1 MVGRRNVESSHLVDV
16 ELGTAARSCPGL
28 LATDGPAP
36 TTGRRTGATDGPGGA
51 ARTDVA
57 GAAAP
62 GTFSATVAVVGNTPF
77 GHAARNRVSHNVTGA
92 LSAYER
98 AALRF
103 DVTDVGPADGR
114 VVIMLH
120 GFPED
125 RFGWSDLAAPLA
137 DAGYRVLA
145 PDQRGYSPSASPRH
159 RRAYRLSELI
169 DDVLTL
175 ADAAGTER
183 FDLVGHDWGSL
194 VGWGLAG
201 RHPERVRSLC
211 ALSVPHPG
219 AMRHALTRSTQALA
233 SSYVLFFQLPWL
245 PERVLARRGGRL
257 LAEGLERS
265 GLDHATAQRFA
276 SRAAEPAGMTGPL
289 NWYRAIP
296 LDGASLPGPV
306 TVPTLF
312 VWGDRERF
320 VTRRAAEACG
330 RWVKGPYRFVP
341 LPGRTHWLP
350 TTAADVLAPILGE
363 HLTATAD

>member
-1 MVGRRNVESSHLVDV
+1 MTHL
-16 ELGTAARSCPGL
+16 
-28 LATDGPAP
+28 
-36 TTGRRTGATDGPGGA
+36 
-51 ARTDVA
+51 
-57 GAAAP
+57 
-62 GTFSATVAVVGNTPF
+62 
-77 GHAARNRVSHNVTGA
+77 VTGA
-92 LSAYER
+92 LSSYER
-98 AALRF
+98 AGLRF

-125 RFGWSDLAAPLA
+125 RFSWSELAASLA
-137 DAGYRVLA
+137 GAGYRVLA
-145 PDQRGYSPSASPRH
+145 PDQRGYSPSASPRG
-159 RRAYRLSELI
+159 RRAYRLAELI
-169 DDVLTL
+169 DDVLAL

-194 VGWGLAG
+194 VGWGLAD

-211 ALSVPHPG
+211 ALSVPHPR
-219 AMRHALTRSTQALA
+219 AMRHAMIRSTQALA
-233 SSYVLFFQLPWL
+233 SSYVLFFQLPRL
-245 PERVLARRGGRL
+245 PEHVLARRGGRL

-296 LDGASLPGPV
+296 LDGGSLPGQV

-320 VTRRAAEACG
+320 VTRRAAEACTH
-330 RWVKGPYRFVP
+330 WVKGPYRFVP
-341 LPGRTHWLP
+341 LAGRTHWLP
-350 TTAADVLAPILGE
+350 TTAADEVGPILRD
-363 HLTATAD
+363 HLAARAD